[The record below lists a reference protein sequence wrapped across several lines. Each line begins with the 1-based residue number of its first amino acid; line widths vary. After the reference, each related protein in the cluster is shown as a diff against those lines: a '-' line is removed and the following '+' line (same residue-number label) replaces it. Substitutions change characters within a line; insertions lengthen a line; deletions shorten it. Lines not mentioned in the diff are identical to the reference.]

1 MRLSEFVTE
10 AAPNIAQRFG
20 SKLLAKLPYGYKS
33 RGQVQTNTEFVRVWD
48 KFKTWMGRSG
58 YQFLNSVEGMK
69 DQKPIEVDK
78 ISDKGKLWLSN
89 NKILTSEMFKKIF
102 AKTPHLGQAIAE
114 EGIKSN
120 VTLTEKQVKNILYNT
135 IQLKASAPPPPDAGE
150 ERQKKTQEQFNK
162 VHSELVNSISG
173 TTSGKTNLDATEYKQ
188 IERTIKAEVSKSY
201 KTAID
206 IGIKII
212 QLSKRYDVEKLI
224 SLWLDAVET
233 GVQWETLKEVQ
244 TKVNLSET

>member
-1 MRLSEFVTE
+1 MRLSEFVAE

-33 RGQVQTNTEFVRVWD
+33 RGQVQTNTTFVQVWD

-69 DQKPIEVDK
+69 DQKPIKVDK
-78 ISDKGKLWLSN
+78 ISDKRQLWLSN

-102 AKTPHLGQAIAE
+102 AKTPHLDQAIKE
-114 EGIKSN
+114 EGITSN
-120 VTLTEKQVKNILYNT
+120 VTLTEKQVKNILHNA

-150 ERQKKTQEQFNK
+150 ERQKKTQEQFDK
-162 VHSELVNSISG
+162 VVDKIKNLSD
-173 TTSGKTNLDATEYKQ
+173 TSSLTVLDPKESKKLETA
-188 IERTIKAEVSKSY
+188 IKAEVSKSRQ
-201 KTAID
+201 KATE
-206 IGIKII
+206 IGIQLL
-212 QLSKRYDVEKLI
+212 QLSKKYNVEQLAE
-224 SLWLDAVET
+224 LWIDAVNT
-233 GVQWETLKEVQ
+233 GIEWETLKEVQ